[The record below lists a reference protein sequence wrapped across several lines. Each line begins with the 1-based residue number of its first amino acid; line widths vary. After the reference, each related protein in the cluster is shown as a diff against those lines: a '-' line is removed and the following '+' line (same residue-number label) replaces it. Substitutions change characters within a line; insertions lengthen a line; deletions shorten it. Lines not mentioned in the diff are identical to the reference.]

1 MSSLAPSVLQTL
13 AALCTLAVA
22 GLLVWGLRAW
32 AQRRRGMDRLFDQI
46 AVARLASVLAPDGE
60 GGELHLDHLLLTD
73 RGVVVVLVKQ
83 VSGTVFGSDRMDDW
97 TVIDGDRRHTFANP
111 QGPLYDRVAAVKRI
125 VRDIPVEGAVLFPE
139 TARFQGGTP
148 RHVATAEA
156 FRTRY
161 GGTTSAPGA
170 KRIEA
175 FQPYWQRLA
184 DTVVPANLDRLKGL

>member
-1 MSSLAPSVLQTL
+1 MPSLASPVVQTAAVLL
-13 AALCTLAVA
+13 ALVLA
-22 GLLVWGLRAW
+22 GLLVWRLRAR
-32 AQRRRGMDRLFDQI
+32 ARRHLG
-46 AVARLASVLAPDGE
+46 VARLFAQIAAARLENVLVPDGE
-60 GGELHLDHLLLTD
+60 GGELHLDHVLLTD
-73 RGVVVVLVKQ
+73 RGIVVVLVKQ

-125 VRDIPVEGAVLFPE
+125 VREIPVEGAVLFPE

-161 GGTTSAPGA
+161 GGSTSSPGA

-184 DTVVPANLDRLKGL
+184 DTVIAANLDRLKRL